1 MRAAAGYKIKN
12 HILMKKDEL
21 YRKGRILA
29 TALGMI
35 MAAGCG
41 TTDSNK
47 KPDMTH
53 EYTKGTYGYDKV
65 FLEKNNI
72 STIELTDSISGSR
85 VLLAPG
91 LQGRVMTSSADGESG
106 LSHGWINYKLIESG
120 EENSQFN
127 PFGGEERFWLGPEG
141 GPFSIYFR
149 KGDEQIYSNWK
160 VPSAIDTQP
169 FEIVSAGKGKAEFLQ
184 SFSVTNSSGT
194 TLNVGVE
201 RTVKLM
207 SGAETM
213 AALNLSPG
221 GSVKYVGYESVNRI
235 TNNGT
240 DAWTETT
247 GFLSIWMLSMFTP
260 SSSGI
265 VFLPF
270 KPGSVA
276 ALGKIVSD
284 DYFGTVPPDR
294 LVVRDD
300 KIFFSID
307 GRFRSKIGI
316 SPERALPF
324 AGSYDPEGKTLTILW
339 FSLPGTPGP
348 YVNSKWGKQDNP
360 LRGDA
365 VNSYNDGPVEDGSIM
380 GPFYEIESSSPAAFL
395 KPGEKMTH
403 VQRIFHFTGS
413 ENELNRITEKIFGLR
428 LEQIKASLKK

>member
-1 MRAAAGYKIKN
+1 
-12 HILMKKDEL
+12 MKKTEFSKKSL
-21 YRKGRILA
+21 ILA
-29 TALGMI
+29 TIVGMI
-35 MAAGCG
+35 TAAGCG
-41 TTDSNK
+41 TAGSNK
-47 KPDMTH
+47 KTDMTR
-53 EYTKGTYGYDKV
+53 EYTKGSYGYDKI

-72 STIELTDSISGSR
+72 STIELTDPLSGSR

-91 LQGRVMTSSADGESG
+91 LQGRVMTSSADGDSG
-106 LSHGWINYKLIESG
+106 LSFGWINYKLIESG
-120 EENSQFN
+120 EQNTQFN

-149 KGDEQIYSNWK
+149 KGDEQVYSNWK
-160 VPSAIDTQP
+160 VPAVIDTQP
-169 FEIVSAGKGKAEFLQ
+169 FEIVSAGKDKAEFSQ
-184 SFSVTNSSGT
+184 DFSVTNSTGT
-194 TLNVGVE
+194 SLDVGVQ
-201 RTVKLM
+201 RTVKLLSGTEIM
-207 SGAETM
+207 S
-213 AALNLSPG
+213 ALNVSLD

-240 DAWTETT
+240 EAWTEKS

-265 VFLPF
+265 VFIPF
-270 KPGSVA
+270 KPGSTA
-276 ALGKIVSD
+276 AMGKIVSD

-307 GRFRSKIGI
+307 GKFRSKIGI

-324 AGSYDPEGKTLTILW
+324 AGSYDPDGKTLTILW
-339 FSLPGTPGP
+339 FSLPGIPGP
-348 YVNSKWGKQDNP
+348 YVNSKWGNQDNP

-413 ENELNRITEKIFGLR
+413 ENELNGITEKIFNLK
-428 LEQIKASLKK
+428 LEQITASLKK